1 VVVPDYP
8 STQTVYP
15 AAVRYGGRCAYAL
28 SARAHINGTSAYSEE
43 DIRKMF
49 AQWAPYWDRD
59 KHFLVE
65 KSPPNIMKTRFLQAA
80 AGPGRT
86 HFVVTI
92 RHPMAEAYSHGC
104 GKDVEGYL
112 KNWLTQYV

>member
-1 VVVPDYP
+1 
-8 STQTVYP
+8 
-15 AAVRYGGRCAYAL
+15 
-28 SARAHINGTSAYSEE
+28 
-43 DIRKMF
+43 MF
-49 AQWAPYWDRD
+49 AQWAPYWDHD